1 MTLMHTE
8 LDSFALFAPLTAEER
23 TRLAR
28 HFRERSFGKLEM
40 IYDEDTPVRAV
51 FLIKDGW
58 VELTRSSG
66 EQDRIFRIATLKPG
80 DIFGIGEIHIG
91 KYFLTATAL
100 TRCTLLEL
108 SREHFLDDYLSIP
121 ALTEHLI
128 RTLATVVRQRIL
140 MLDWDHADCKLV
152 YFIYFLAERYGE
164 EEGPKIVIRKK
175 ITQEQIAEIL
185 GLSREH
191 VVRLF
196 RRLEDQDYLY
206 RTGNRM
212 IVSKPW
218 LDSRI
223 IDKSFATT
231 IKRSF
236 FSELDSQGSS
246 SP

>member
-1 MTLMHTE
+1 MHTE
-8 LDSFALFAPLTAEER
+8 LDSFALFSPLTPEER
-23 TRLAR
+23 ARLSR
-28 HFRERSFGKLEM
+28 LFRSRAFGKLET
-40 IYDEDTPVRAV
+40 IYDEDTPARAAY
-51 FLIKDGW
+51 LIKEGW
-58 VELTRSSG
+58 VELTRNSG
-66 EQDRIFRIATLKPG
+66 ELDRVFRIATLKPG
-80 DIFGIGEIHIG
+80 DIFGLGEIHIG
-91 KYFLTATAL
+91 DYFLTATAL

-108 SREHFLDDYLSIP
+108 TREHFLKDYLSIP
-121 ALTEHLI
+121 VLNEHLI

-152 YFIYFLAERYGE
+152 YFLYFLAERYGE
-164 EEGPKIVIRKK
+164 CAGQKITIRKK

-212 IVSKPW
+212 IISKPW

-223 IDKSFATT
+223 IDKSFAST

-236 FSELDSQGSS
+236 FSELDSQE
-246 SP
+246 PQ